1 MCTTSLTSSTFL
13 QEQTSQRRGE
23 LQGLCASHYTPDK
36 SKSRR
41 RQTPIEDCG
50 FRTRNISEDELSK
63 TWNESDRSLQRCGE
77 SCFSATALKLTLFP
91 SLGRSSAS
99 TLLVLG
105 LAICNLKKTSKNSK
119 GGAQYVA
126 EVRLLT
132 QSSLQ
137 ASAAYL
143 PLTATT
149 EKFAA
154 IQLAPD
160 SGSRRVN
167 DLKVVFR
174 FLTIFQAI
182 NKNIHCDC
190 FKAFTKTIHAMNLF
204 LLPPPQS
211 SIYQGSNIKIP
222 F

>member
-1 MCTTSLTSSTFL
+1 MFL
-13 QEQTSQRRGE
+13 SD
-23 LQGLCASHYTPDK
+23 GLETYIISILGPQLSKHPPGPGASHL
-36 SKSRR
+36 
-41 RQTPIEDCG
+41 QLEED
-50 FRTRNISEDELSK
+50 FKEL
-63 TWNESDRSLQRCGE
+63 
-77 SCFSATALKLTLFP
+77 
-91 SLGRSSAS
+91 
-99 TLLVLG
+99 
-105 LAICNLKKTSKNSK
+105 K

-126 EVRLLT
+126 EGRLLT

-137 ASAAYL
+137 ASAAAYL

-174 FLTIFQAI
+174 KLTIFQAI

-204 LLPPPQS
+204 LLPSFLLKCSSPEPPPQS
-211 SIYQGSNIKIP
+211 SIYQGSSIKIP

>member
-1 MCTTSLTSSTFL
+1 MFL
-13 QEQTSQRRGE
+13 SD
-23 LQGLCASHYTPDK
+23 GLKTYIISILRPQLSKHPPGPGASHL
-36 SKSRR
+36 
-41 RQTPIEDCG
+41 QLEED
-50 FRTRNISEDELSK
+50 FKEL
-63 TWNESDRSLQRCGE
+63 
-77 SCFSATALKLTLFP
+77 
-91 SLGRSSAS
+91 
-99 TLLVLG
+99 
-105 LAICNLKKTSKNSK
+105 K

-126 EVRLLT
+126 EVCLLT

-174 FLTIFQAI
+174 NLTIFQAI

-190 FKAFTKTIHAMNLF
+190 FKAFTKTIHVMNLF
-204 LLPPPQS
+204 LLPSFLLKCSSPEPPPHS
-211 SIYQGSNIKIP
+211 SIYQGSNIKIH
-222 F
+222 FQ

>member
-1 MCTTSLTSSTFL
+1 MRITKVKGSPS
-13 QEQTSQRRGE
+13 ENRNEGEERGFH
-23 LQGLCASHYTPDK
+23 A
-36 SKSRR
+36 RMVVR
-41 RQTPIEDCG
+41 I
-50 FRTRNISEDELSK
+50 
-63 TWNESDRSLQRCGE
+63 
-77 SCFSATALKLTLFP
+77 
-91 SLGRSSAS
+91 GR
-99 TLLVLG
+99 
-105 LAICNLKKTSKNSK
+105 
-119 GGAQYVA
+119 A

>member
-1 MCTTSLTSSTFL
+1 MFL
-13 QEQTSQRRGE
+13 SD
-23 LQGLCASHYTPDK
+23 GLKTYIISILGPQLSKHPPGPGASHL
-36 SKSRR
+36 
-41 RQTPIEDCG
+41 QLEED
-50 FRTRNISEDELSK
+50 FKEL
-63 TWNESDRSLQRCGE
+63 
-77 SCFSATALKLTLFP
+77 
-91 SLGRSSAS
+91 
-99 TLLVLG
+99 
-105 LAICNLKKTSKNSK
+105 K

-137 ASAAYL
+137 ASAAAYL

-174 FLTIFQAI
+174 NLTIFQAT
-182 NKNIHCDC
+182 NKNLYCDC
-190 FKAFTKTIHAMNLF
+190 FKAFTKHPTPVID
-204 LLPPPQS
+204 LPRQ
-211 SIYQGSNIKIP
+211 
-222 F
+222 

>member
-1 MCTTSLTSSTFL
+1 MLPTTLQTNPNPVGDRHPLRIVGSTLETFL
-13 QEQTSQRRGE
+13 KMNYQKHEMSLRG
-23 LQGLCASHYTPDK
+23 
-36 SKSRR
+36 R
-41 RQTPIEDCG
+41 
-50 FRTRNISEDELSK
+50 
-63 TWNESDRSLQRCGE
+63 LQRCGE